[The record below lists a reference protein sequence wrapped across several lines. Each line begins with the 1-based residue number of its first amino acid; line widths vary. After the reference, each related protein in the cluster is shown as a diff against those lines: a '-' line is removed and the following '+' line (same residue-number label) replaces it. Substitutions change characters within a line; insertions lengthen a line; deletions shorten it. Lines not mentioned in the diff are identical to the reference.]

1 MNETIKNLTERR
13 SVRKFKSEQIREDE
27 LEAILQAGIYAAS
40 SHGWQSA
47 RIVVIQ
53 KPEIIRKLS
62 QMNARI
68 LGVSIDPFYGAPTLI
83 LVLGDKVRPTYI
95 EDGSLVIGNLMNAAH
110 AIGVDSC
117 WINRAREEFESPEGK
132 QLLKEWGIEGDYAG
146 IGHCVLGY
154 RDCEYPKAAP
164 RKEDYIIRVL

>member
-1 MNETIKNLTERR
+1 MNESIKNLTERR
-13 SVRKFKSEQIREDE
+13 SVRKFKPEQIREDE
-27 LEAILQAGIYAAS
+27 LEAILKAGIYAPSA
-40 SHGWQSA
+40 HGWQSA
-47 RIVVIQ
+47 RIVAIQ

-83 LVLGDKVRPTYI
+83 LVLGDKGRPTYI

-154 RDCEYPKAAP
+154 GDCEYPKAAP
-164 RKEDYIIRVL
+164 RKEDYIIRLL